1 MHPADAIART
11 VRQWVSPRRVA
22 LMHKPVY
29 RTRHVAPVRTF
40 VFAIVLV
47 SSVAVLIPYASRI
60 NLGHQLPGALYGI
73 GLWIVGFAAMIARWR
88 LRLGI
93 LAATCAAGAGVPIA
107 VLCKLVWDVVA
118 DPTSHNLW
126 PFELAIALAVGA
138 AAALVG
144 ALVGWVLAV
153 LAPPEKA

>member
-1 MHPADAIART
+1 
-11 VRQWVSPRRVA
+11 
-22 LMHKPVY
+22 
-29 RTRHVAPVRTF
+29 
-40 VFAIVLV
+40 
-47 SSVAVLIPYASRI
+47 
-60 NLGHQLPGALYGI
+60 
-73 GLWIVGFAAMIARWR
+73 
-88 LRLGI
+88 
-93 LAATCAAGAGVPIA
+93 VPIA

-126 PFELAIALAVGA
+126 PFELAIAVAVGA